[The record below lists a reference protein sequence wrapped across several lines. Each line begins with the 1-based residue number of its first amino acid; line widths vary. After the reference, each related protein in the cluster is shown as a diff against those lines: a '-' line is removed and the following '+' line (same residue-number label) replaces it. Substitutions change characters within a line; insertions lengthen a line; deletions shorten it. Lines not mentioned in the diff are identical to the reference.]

1 MPRYPRNT
9 SSLYKALLLLGYLI
23 RQKKNDA
30 RPSKQKGKKRKRVVL
45 KMKKLGVFGVPTFV
59 HHALKNERAKPIT
72 KDQLHQLIAFN
83 DEIKKQE
90 LQMLEYKHKQSEKED
105 DNKDKQ
111 NKLLVDNRL
120 KTLEN
125 AAVQL
130 STYLESIPLVKSK
143 SNNNHNIEDISD
155 NIPKVES
162 LSTTPVKKIKIKKK
176 KYLHLVL
183 VVQIY

>member
-23 RQKKNDA
+23 RQKKKDD

-59 HHALKNERAKPIT
+59 HHALKNERARPIT

-90 LQMLEYKHKQSEKED
+90 LQMLEHKHKQSEKED
-105 DNKDKQ
+105 DDNDKQ

-125 AAVQL
+125 AATQL
-130 STYLESIPLVKSK
+130 STYINDISLIKHN
-143 SNNNHNIEDISD
+143 SNHDIEDISE
-155 NIPKVES
+155 ILPKVES
-162 LSTTPVKKIKIKKK
+162 LPTTPVKKIKIKKRK
-176 KYLHLVL
+176 KISTLVL
-183 VVQIY
+183 LMQIY